1 MWIELIILLSAL
13 IIFIYRWGTKN
24 VDFFEKR
31 NLPADKPVFLLGSG
45 KDIMLGRKS
54 VFNHLCDLYNE
65 HDGM

>member
-24 VDFFEKR
+24 FDFFEKR

-45 KDIMLGRKS
+45 KDIVFGRKS
-54 VFNHLCDLYNE
+54 VFNHLCDLYNQHE
-65 HDGM
+65 GM